1 MAFQTKDEAS
11 AGGSQE
17 HKLWGGRFRDGL
29 DPLMEEFNASI
40 SFDRSV
46 EKKGNMLLQ
55 TSPNLV
61 QPKAFTK
68 GFCCCFRMFEDC
80 KYRYIFLHLFL
91 QCMLTTTSQTHVEGR
106 PGRQ

>member
-46 EKKGNMLLQ
+46 EKREICCYKHHQILFNRNLLRKLFVVASECSK
-55 TSPNLV
+55 TANI
-61 QPKAFTK
+61 
-68 GFCCCFRMFEDC
+68 D
-80 KYRYIFLHLFL
+80 IFFFIFFFNA
-91 QCMLTTTSQTHVEGR
+91 C
-106 PGRQ
+106 